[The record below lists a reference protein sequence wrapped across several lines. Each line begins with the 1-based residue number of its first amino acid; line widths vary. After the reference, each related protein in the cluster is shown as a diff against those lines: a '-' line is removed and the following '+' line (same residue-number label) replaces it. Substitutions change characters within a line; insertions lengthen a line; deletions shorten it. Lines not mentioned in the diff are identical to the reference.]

1 MFKTQ
6 FKSLERKFESP
17 FGIPGAVCSG
27 LVFALAFIGV
37 AGFQDDNQVALGSFL
52 GIFALST
59 VYYYLYA
66 KKRQHFSPEEKQ
78 IYYKIHIVMCKYN
91 TVPTTSNF
99 LIHPIYSTNT
109 PFLLD
114 HY

>member
-66 KKRQHFSPEEKQ
+66 TEE
-78 IYYKIHIVMCKYN
+78 
-91 TVPTTSNF
+91 TSTF
-99 LIHPIYSTNT
+99 LSRRETN
-109 PFLLD
+109 LLQD
-114 HY
+114 PHRHV